1 MAAAALVVLSFQCKK
16 NRQLFFMQML
26 GTALFT
32 LRFGLLGQMPGVL
45 LNAVCVLRA
54 LVVYLREERGW
65 ARSPVWL
72 AALLAAYTAV
82 SVLTWEGIVSLW
94 LLAVLLLMTVAMW
107 MNHPR
112 SIRWVQL
119 LGVSP
124 AWLVYNCMAFSI
136 GGMANEIFNILS
148 VLLFFF
154 RTGLGKKKSPVEADK
169 RSVG

>member
-1 MAAAALVVLSFQCKK
+1 M
-16 NRQLFFMQML
+16 
-26 GTALFT
+26 
-32 LRFGLLGQMPGVL
+32 
-45 LNAVCVLRA
+45 LRA

>member
-32 LRFGLLGQMPGVL
+32 LHFGLLGQMPGVL

-169 RSVG
+169 RSFG

>member
-32 LRFGLLGQMPGVL
+32 LHFGLLGQMPGVL

-82 SVLTWEGIVSLW
+82 SVLTMLKHVGDS
-94 LLAVLLLMTVAMW
+94 AK
-107 MNHPR
+107 
-112 SIRWVQL
+112 RWPLQK
-119 LGVSP
+119 
-124 AWLVYNCMAFSI
+124 AA
-136 GGMANEIFNILS
+136 
-148 VLLFFF
+148 
-154 RTGLGKKKSPVEADK
+154 R
-169 RSVG
+169 